1 MKTPKRRTET
11 PDHGMPDHAPR
22 CPDRVLEWFC
32 APHLLE
38 EIQGDLHERYRRDMN
53 QVGLT
58 KANRRY
64 WFSVLSF
71 FRPFALKRQ
80 PDSYSSTPLFT
91 ICMLRNYLKIALRN
105 LRKNR
110 ITGLIN
116 LLGLTLGLTCCLIIA
131 AYVVDELTYDRFHQ
145 KADRIVL
152 LQQFDNSP
160 NSGGKFATDLKNRF
174 SSVVNAVRL
183 TRTKSLISREETAA
197 YESNFWF
204 ADSSVFTVFTLPLL
218 LGNPKTALTEQYGVV
233 LSETMARKYFDTSN
247 PMGKSIRLNNK
258 VTLHVTGV
266 LHDLPPNSHL
276 KIDFLSTYANANE
289 LVGYDVTT
297 NYWGGGDIWTYLLLA
312 SNASKATLQAQLPA
326 YIRQL
331 GDPNASVWK
340 PNLIPLTDIYLRTNL
355 VATNRFTYVWV
366 FAIVALLILGLA
378 CFNYINLATARATQR
393 AREVGVRK
401 VLGSSFGQLWSQFM
415 GETALFMSLA
425 IGLSAVII
433 GLILP
438 AFNDLSDKHLSIASL
453 LTASRVGWLATGLLI
468 VSLLSGSYPAFVLS
482 SFRPIV
488 VLKGSTSNRTL
499 TGSGIWLRKT
509 LVIGQ
514 FTVSVGMIIATLVV
528 FEQLQFVQ
536 NRNVGYQ
543 RDQILTLDL
552 QDAPDQVKELIKQQ
566 ISELPGVEAATRAF
580 SLPGSGSLRGE
591 KLVSDYVPKGSQT
604 GGIRHLTIDG
614 DFLKTFGITLLEG
627 RNLDPNRPADKQ
639 AFLVNRA
646 AMKYFNWKTSAGKM
660 TGFYTY
666 AYDPANPGKYREVPQ
681 RGEVVGVVD
690 DYNHANLKQAV
701 EPTIFSLN
709 NGFEGQLAARL
720 QAGTI
725 PATIRQVEQL
735 WHQQFPNKPFS
746 YEFLDDT
753 FNRTYQVEARTGKV
767 FGLFA
772 GLAIFISCL
781 GLFGLVTFTAEART
795 KEIGVRKV
803 LGASV
808 NSILWLLSK
817 DFLKLVLIAM
827 VIAIPIAWYAMNQ
840 WLQSFAYKITIDWWI
855 FFLAGFLAIGIA
867 LLTVG
872 FQSIKA
878 ALTNPVNSLRS
889 E

>member
-1 MKTPKRRTET
+1 
-11 PDHGMPDHAPR
+11 
-22 CPDRVLEWFC
+22 
-32 APHLLE
+32 
-38 EIQGDLHERYRRDMN
+38 
-53 QVGLT
+53 
-58 KANRRY
+58 
-64 WFSVLSF
+64 
-71 FRPFALKRQ
+71 
-80 PDSYSSTPLFT
+80 
-91 ICMLRNYLKIALRN
+91 MLQNYLKIAFRN

-110 ITGLIN
+110 VTGLIN
-116 LLGLTLGLTCCLIIA
+116 LLGLTLGLTCCLLIA
-131 AYVVDELTYDRFHQ
+131 AYVVDDLTYDRFHQ
-145 KADRIVL
+145 NADRIVL
-152 LQQFDNSP
+152 FQQFENSP
-160 NSGGKFATDLKNRF
+160 NSGGKFAADLKTRF
-174 SSVVNAVRL
+174 SSVANAVRL

-204 ADSSVFTVFTLPLL
+204 ADSSVFTVFTLPLIQ
-218 LGNPKTALTEQYGVV
+218 GNPKTALTEQYGVV
-233 LSETMARKYFDTSN
+233 LSETMARKYFDTAN
-247 PMGKSIRLNNK
+247 PLGKPIRFNNK
-258 VTLHVTGV
+258 ATLHVTGV
-266 LHDLPPNSHL
+266 LRDLPPNSHL
-276 KIDFLSTYANANE
+276 KIDFLATYANANE

-297 NYWGGGDIWTYLLLA
+297 NYWGGGDTWTYLLLA
-312 SNASKATLQAQLPA
+312 SGAGKTTLQAQFPA
-326 YIRQL
+326 YILQL

-355 VATNRFTYVWV
+355 VATNRLMYAWV

-378 CFNYINLATARATQR
+378 CFNYINLATAQATQR

-401 VLGSSFGQLWSQFM
+401 VLGSSFGQLWGQFM
-415 GETALFMSLA
+415 GETALFMTLA
-425 IGLSAVII
+425 IGLSAGAI
-433 GLILP
+433 GLLLP
-438 AFNDLSDKHLSIASL
+438 AFNNLADKHLSIASL
-453 LTASRVGWLATGLLI
+453 LTVSRAGWLAIGLLM

-482 SFRPIV
+482 SFRPIA
-488 VLKGSTSNRTL
+488 VLKGNTSNRMP
-499 TGSGIWLRKT
+499 TGSGTWLRKT

-514 FTVSVGMIIATLVV
+514 FAVSVGMIIATLVV
-528 FEQLQFVQ
+528 YEQLQFVQ

-552 QDAPDQVKELIKQQ
+552 QDAPDQVKELVKAQ
-566 ISELPGVEAATRAF
+566 ISKLPGVEAATRAF

-604 GGIRHLTIDG
+604 GGIRHLSIDG

-627 RNLDPNRPADKQ
+627 RNLDPNRPADRQ

-646 AMKYFNWKTSAGKM
+646 AMKYFGWKTISGKM
-660 TGFYTY
+660 TGYYTY
-666 AYDPANPGKYREVPQ
+666 AYDPANPGKYHEVPQ

-690 DYNHANLKQAV
+690 DYNHADLKQAV
-701 EPTIFSLN
+701 EPIIFSLN
-709 NGFEGQLAARL
+709 SGFEGQLAARI

-725 PATIRQVEQL
+725 PATIRRVEQL
-735 WHQQFPNKPFS
+735 WHRQFPNKPFT

-808 NSILWLLSK
+808 VSLVSLLSK
-817 DFLKLVLIAM
+817 DFLKLILMAI
-827 VIAIPIAWYAMNQ
+827 VIAAPIAWYAMNQ
-840 WLQSFAYKITIDWWI
+840 WLQSFAYKIAIDWWI
-855 FFLAGFLAIGIA
+855 FALAGLLAVGIA
-867 LLTVG
+867 LLTIS

-878 ALTNPVNSLRS
+878 ALMNPVKSLRS